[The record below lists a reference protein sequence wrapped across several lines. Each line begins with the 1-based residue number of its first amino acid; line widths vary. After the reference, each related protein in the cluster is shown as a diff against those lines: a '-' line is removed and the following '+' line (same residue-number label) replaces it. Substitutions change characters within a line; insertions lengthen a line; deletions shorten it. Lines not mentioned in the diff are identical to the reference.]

1 MNLSCITHVN
11 QRQTSS
17 TALIQSHSKA
27 LNQTRSMSLTVR
39 MSVGSVI
46 HVWSASES
54 VSVKKVTIAADSL
67 LSRFLFRVN
76 QAAAA
81 Y

>member
-1 MNLSCITHVN
+1 MNLSCIAHVN
-11 QRQTSS
+11 QSQTSITS
-17 TALIQSHSKA
+17 LIQSHSKA
-27 LNQTRSMSLTVR
+27 LNQTRSISLTVR

-46 HVWSASES
+46 NVWSASES
-54 VSVKKVTIAADSL
+54 VSLKEVIITADSL
-67 LSRFLFRVN
+67 TSGFLFRVN